1 MMKRA
6 APKPCRGQ
14 EYFTLVELLVVI
26 AIIAILAGMLL
37 PALSRARDKAR
48 TISCAGSMR
57 NISIAHA
64 GYANDYNDFIPV
76 SPAPER
82 EYDDTDL
89 LWFGQLNVYIKN
101 KKVFTDCR
109 RITAPI
115 ADSTQY
121 WYYATL
127 SYGGNNTLI
136 GLGSVA
142 PETRTKKKNSQVA
155 YPSRKI
161 FYADSR
167 AGKKYA
173 DSPGEYI
180 GYLIGAN
187 GSGANY
193 YIDFRHGLR
202 ANVIAGDGRVT
213 SIPYKLQNGTLTYYY
228 NNILCD
234 AMPSSAL

>member
-1 MMKRA
+1 MKRA
-6 APKPCRGQ
+6 APKPCSGQ

-136 GLGSVA
+136 GLGSFA

-167 AGKKYA
+167 SGKNYT
-173 DSPGEYI
+173 DTTGSYI

-187 GSGANY
+187 GSGASY